1 MQAVYLCE
9 WMDEWMNMEHL
20 SKPNIQRLYMYV
32 WRQRRRTKQ
41 RENTHFHIH
50 DEIVSCTCFDL
61 TWLCKKEF
69 NANKLWHRFKWW
81 CRRFI
86 SRLFRVNK
94 HAKWKIENRNSKP
107 PTNASAYNRFDCF
120 TWSRHWKCCWQ
131 ICPFQLEI
139 ICFYRL
145 HCISKCNEI
154 EWMQKLKFVS
164 KLTNL
169 AAAEMGEKEW
179 KISFVLRFT
188 LRTALP
194 LLFIYVQL
202 IFSQS
207 VDCYLRECSS
217 VCCGCYCWQTLPTMW
232 KRWTNLLT
240 ASI

>member
-1 MQAVYLCE
+1 MYGGND
-9 WMDEWMNMEHL
+9 DEQNREKILIFTFMT
-20 SKPNIQRLYMYV
+20 RLWV
-32 WRQRRRTKQ
+32 AHVSTS
-41 RENTHFHIH
+41 H
-50 DEIVSCTCFDL
+50 DCVRKNSTPINCDIGSNDDAEDSFLACS
-61 TWLCKKEF
+61 E
-69 NANKLWHRFKWW
+69 
-81 CRRFI
+81 
-86 SRLFRVNK
+86 
-94 HAKWKIENRNSKP
+94 WKIENRNSKP